1 MGKFARVMKLSVLSV
16 LSVALFTLAACT
28 DVPPDL
34 YAQSADAQAT
44 QIAALAA
51 LRATDQAIQDE
62 HAQATLSAAATQ
74 GAAQIE
80 IDLLAARLQATKD
93 AQSLELERARAT
105 DTAAAARSTQVQAE
119 LLSRQTQAARDL
131 QATTGAMAAQ
141 ATQVALSIQ
150 VQRDTAAAQRQEQ
163 FAEFWAGFK
172 TLLAVVVVCW
182 LVGLASYMSFQVFAW
197 WLHWRDLRMR
207 MVESRSGT
215 AVWVDPSDSFYPMLL
230 GAPSQVAR
238 RALIPNLDLVSD
250 LPAVR
255 RLTASG
261 SVLASQP
268 DPRRP
273 QPTITIQAIQLLHA
287 AVQISGP
294 EASTIPGWRDL
305 KWSSERWQRV
315 VAGLAAAGAVV
326 AQPGVGTTIT
336 HTYETLNNLLYA
348 VEMRELIVRPAP
360 LPQMEVA
367 E

>member
-1 MGKFARVMKLSVLSV
+1 MVKLFALS
-16 LSVALFTLAACT
+16 LFLLFLAACS
-28 DVPPDL
+28 DASSPDF
-34 YAQSADAQAT
+34 YAASADAVAT
-44 QIAALAA
+44 QQAAQAA
-51 LRATDQAIQDE
+51 LRATGEAIQDQ
-62 HAQATLSAAATQ
+62 HAAATLSAAATQ
-74 GAAQIE
+74 GAVQAE

-93 AQSLELERARAT
+93 AQALELERARAT
-105 DTAAAARSTQVQAE
+105 DTAASARSTQVQAE
-119 LLSRQTQAARDL
+119 ALARQTQAARDL
-131 QATTGAMAAQ
+131 QATTGALSAH
-141 ATQVALSIQ
+141 ATQAALSIQ
-150 VQRDTAAAQRQEQ
+150 VQHDIAAAQRQEQ

-238 RALIPNLDLVSD
+238 RSLIPNLDLVSD

-261 SVLASQP
+261 SVLASRV

-294 EASTIPGWRDL
+294 EASTIPGWREVH
-305 KWSSERWQRV
+305 WSSERWQRV

-360 LPQMEVA
+360 LPRAEVSG
-367 E
+367 

>member
-1 MGKFARVMKLSVLSV
+1 MTRYLL
-16 LSVALFTLAACT
+16 LLLFLLAACS
-28 DVPPDL
+28 DVPPDF

-44 QIAALAA
+44 QQAAQAA
-51 LRATDQAIQDE
+51 LRATDSAIQDQ

-74 GAAQIE
+74 GAVQAE
-80 IDLLAARLQATKD
+80 IDLLTARLQATKD
-93 AQSLELERARAT
+93 VQALELERARAT
-105 DTAAAARSTQVQAE
+105 DTAASARSTQVQAE
-119 LLSRQTQAARDL
+119 ALAKQTQAARDL
-131 QATTGAMAAQ
+131 QATTGALSAQ
-141 ATQVALSIQ
+141 ATQTALSIQ

-273 QPTITIQAIQLLHA
+273 QPGITVQAALLLKA
-287 AVQISGP
+287 AIEINGP
-294 EASTIPGWRDL
+294 ESSKVPGWRDL
-305 KWSSERWQRV
+305 PGWSSELWQRTIGSMV
-315 VAGLAAAGAVV
+315 AAGVMV
-326 AQPGVGTTIT
+326 AQPGVGTSVT

-348 VEMRELIVRPAP
+348 VEMRELKLRPAP
-360 LPQMEVA
+360 LPQA
-367 E
+367 EASG